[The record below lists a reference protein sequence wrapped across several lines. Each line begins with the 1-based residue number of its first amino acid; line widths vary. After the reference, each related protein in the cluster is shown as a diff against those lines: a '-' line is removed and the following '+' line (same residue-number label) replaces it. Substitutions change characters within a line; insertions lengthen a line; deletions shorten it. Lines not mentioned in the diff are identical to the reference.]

1 MVGLDDDLKNFFP
14 ALNFRLKD
22 FQKRAIKKVLSGD
35 NTLCIMP
42 TGGGKSIIYQL
53 ASLKLGGVALVVSP
67 LIALMIEQAEK
78 LRSHGYKVLEF
89 HSGLDSVTQTKNLK
103 AFARKKLS
111 PQFIFASPEKLA
123 VDGFFE
129 YCLKFRRADIK
140 LAVIDEVHCVSQ
152 WGISFRPF
160 YKRIPDFLNRL
171 FGDTWSKVLAL
182 TATLNPKELADICA
196 DFKISQENILRD
208 ELLIRSEIKL
218 HVLKFADENAKE
230 KKFWELLNFHR
241 DEKILV
247 YVYRKDNERSVK
259 KLCEAA
265 LAKSYLATYFHGDL
279 SADERK
285 KIINNFKY
293 NAVNVIFATNA
304 FGMGIDIPDIRVVI
318 HFMIPDSAE
327 QFYQEIGRA
336 ARDGQA
342 ANSYLLYSDK
352 NIEVK
357 KNYFINTSF
366 PSPENLT
373 ATFKKFGKVGLQTL
387 DYFGDEEIQKCLP
400 YYVECGAVEIV
411 GKAFTDFADLEDIA
425 DVELK
430 KFFDGTRTKLF
441 VRTIKKFSLAPNYL
455 ANKVYDA
462 LLNDRAKFK
471 TSLKRRLV
479 INLSSKELSDV
490 QLKIMTDDIATKKSY
505 KHALLNCFVDMLEK
519 VSADKLH
526 QEIALYLGADKFNL
540 KKIHQTADGNFVR
553 SKSEVII
560 ANLLHAA
567 GMNYRYE
574 EPLHYDGG
582 KILPD
587 FTIYLSNGRKIFW
600 EHIGML
606 GVEDY
611 DRRWAEKLNV
621 YEKFF
626 AGQIRKTYESG
637 TLSTDAQKIIDE
649 LSRI

>member
-14 ALNFRLKD
+14 ALNFQLKD
-22 FQKRAIKKVLSGD
+22 FQKRAIEKVLSGD

-42 TGGGKSIIYQL
+42 TGGGKSIIYHL
-53 ASLKLGGVALVVSP
+53 AALKLGGVALVVSP

-230 KKFWELLNFHR
+230 KKFWELLNLHR

-247 YVYRKDNERSVK
+247 YVYRKDNERGVK

-265 LAKSYLATYFHGDL
+265 LAKGYRATYFHGDL
-279 SADERK
+279 SADKRK
-285 KIINNFKY
+285 KIIDDFKS

-318 HFMIPDSAE
+318 HFMIPDSVE

-479 INLSSKELSDV
+479 INLSSKEFSDA

-519 VSADKLH
+519 VSADELH

-567 GMNYRYE
+567 GINYRYE
-574 EPLHYDGG
+574 EPLHYNGG

-611 DRRWAEKLNV
+611 DRRWAEKLDV